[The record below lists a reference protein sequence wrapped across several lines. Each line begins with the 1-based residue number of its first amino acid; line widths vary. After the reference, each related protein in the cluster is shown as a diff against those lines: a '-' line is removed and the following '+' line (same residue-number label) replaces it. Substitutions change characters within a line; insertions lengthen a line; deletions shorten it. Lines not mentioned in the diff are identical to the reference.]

1 MFSKQDHTANAAR
14 ISLVNSGGHPASPQ
28 PPRQPPHQPQ
38 VQVPMPQYPAYT
50 NQPYPYPPQQ
60 SYPQGYNQMP
70 PYQNQS
76 PQAYHQPY
84 PQGYN
89 QMPAI
94 ADQLTNLGQQRNNFE
109 QQVTGS
115 QRGAAGSPGIGNVLP
130 EAGPRPGSNPL
141 TTKDEWDLDYSEIVV
156 NKEIARGSFGVVYQG
171 SFRGTDVAVKKLIV
185 QNLDRKQM
193 QDFADE
199 VSMLK
204 KLHHPNVV
212 LLIGVCSQ
220 QPNLALIT
228 ELLAGSLW
236 NLLHD
241 QNQRMDF
248 KLQHSLITDTARGMN
263 YLHLFKPPV
272 VHRDLKSPNLL
283 VDKNFNVKIADFG
296 LARVKAQMMTGN
308 LGTCQ
313 YMAPEVI
320 QSATYTEKAD
330 VYSFGIVIWE
340 VLSRQAPY
348 QGMQP
353 MQIAYTVIHQ
363 RNRPPIAPHWPKE
376 LVSIMTDCWA
386 PDPASRPPFSVILDR
401 LRAIRT

>member
-1 MFSKQDHTANAAR
+1 MFSKQDHSANAAR
-14 ISLVNSGGHPASPQ
+14 INLINSGGHHASPQ
-28 PPRQPPHQPQ
+28 QPPHQPQ
-38 VQVPMPQYPAYT
+38 AQSQMPGYPAYT
-50 NQPYPYPPQQ
+50 NQSYAYPPQQ
-60 SYPQGYNQMP
+60 SYPPGYV

-84 PQGYN
+84 PQAYN
-89 QMPAI
+89 QMPI

-109 QQVTGS
+109 HQMTGS

-130 EAGPRPGSNPL
+130 EGNSSGGRPGSNPL
-141 TTKDEWDLDYSEIVV
+141 STKDEWDLDYSEINVS
-156 NKEIARGSFGVVYQG
+156 KEIARGSFGVVYQG
-171 SFRGTDVAVKKLIV
+171 SFRGTDIAVKKLIV
-185 QNLDRKQM
+185 QNLDAKQM

-220 QPNLALIT
+220 QPNLALVT
-228 ELLAGSLW
+228 ELLAGSMW

-248 KLQHSLITDTARGMN
+248 KLQHSLIADTARGMN

-320 QSATYTEKAD
+320 QSASYTEKAD
-330 VYSFGIVIWE
+330 VYSFGVVIWE

-363 RNRPPIAPHWPKE
+363 QNRPPIAPHWPRE
-376 LVSIMTDCWA
+376 LVAIMTDCWA
-386 PDPASRPPFSVILDR
+386 PEPSARPTFSVILDR